1 LPGFVYVVDDDPSFR
16 RAVER
21 RLKNAGHEVACYPSA
36 EHFLDNL
43 PSENALG
50 CVLLDV
56 RMSGLSGPELQ
67 VRLGELG
74 STLPIVFFTG
84 HPDIRATVQAMKA
97 GAEDFLIKPVAS
109 DSLLLAVER
118 AIARHEVARD
128 QKANLEAVRTR
139 MARLSPRERQVFDLV
154 VRGMTNK
161 QAADALG
168 TTERTVKAHR
178 HEVMEKMEV
187 RNLPELVSIAER
199 VGVLGTTSDGQQT
212 A

>member
-1 LPGFVYVVDDDPSFR
+1 MPGFVYVIDDDASFR

-36 EHFLDNL
+36 EHFLVNL
-43 PSENALG
+43 PNENVLG

-67 VRLGELG
+67 VRLRELG
-74 STLPIVFFTG
+74 STLPIVFLTG
-84 HPDIRATVQAMKA
+84 SSDIPTTVRTMKA
-97 GAEDFLIKPVAS
+97 GAEDFLLKTGSS
-109 DSLLLAVER
+109 DGFLHAVER

-128 QKANLEAVRTR
+128 QKAKLEAVRAQ

-154 VRGMTNK
+154 VRGKINK
-161 QAADALG
+161 QIAFELG
-168 TTERTVKAHR
+168 TTERTIKAHR
-178 HEVMEKMEV
+178 LQVMEKMEV

-199 VGVLGTTSDGQQT
+199 MGVLRSTSDGRQT